1 MLAKSPKIL
10 RKRAF
15 RVDYF
20 PMVFRAIGKQE
31 AEIIEKKFFHEKL
44 KNIF

>member
-15 RVDYF
+15 CVDYF
-20 PMVFRAIGKQE
+20 PMVFRAIGKQK
-31 AEIIEKKFFHEKL
+31 AEIIEKKVFS
-44 KNIF
+44 

>member
-15 RVDYF
+15 HVDYF
-20 PMVFRAIGKQE
+20 PIVFRMIGKQE
-31 AEIIEKKFFHEKL
+31 AEIIKKKSFFM
-44 KNIF
+44 KN